1 MNRRSTLLVGMMW
14 FVRAILALGFLPIM
28 LVWAS
33 LVRLLPKRSRP
44 RLFWGPVPII
54 SVKYWSRAL
63 RPDFDADTFVWL
75 TIRKSIDGR
84 ILTTIPRICLESGR
98 NRCDPI
104 WVSCGPWESMI
115 FSTSRATA
123 GTWASRRFGGWGAP
137 CCGWRAERWRFCL
150 MRGASIVRH
159 QFGLF
164 SGSMS

>member
-84 ILTTIPRICLESGR
+84 ILTIIPRICLASGR
-98 NRCDPI
+98 NCYGPNWDF
-104 WVSCGPWESMI
+104 CGPWESMI
-115 FSTSRATA
+115 FFTFRAPA
-123 GTWASRRFGGWGAP
+123 VFWESLRSGGW
-137 CCGWRAERWRFCL
+137 
-150 MRGASIVRH
+150 RH
-159 QFGLF
+159 LY
-164 SGSMS
+164 